1 MLLKKKKVINYMNIQ
16 YKKNKRQQ
24 NQRGK
29 KGDS

>member
-1 MLLKKKKVINYMNIQ
+1 MLLKKKKVVNYMNIQ

-24 NQRGK
+24 NLRGK